1 MSVTAQRR
9 GGGLIKKKKSYST
22 VKRIVLAAAKYKKY
36 AVIGII
42 CAFISVGL
50 TLLGPV
56 LTGNAIDCIIGS
68 GQVDFE
74 SISKILMGFM
84 LTTAGSA
91 LFQWIMGLC
100 TNKLS
105 YCAARDLRQQ
115 VYSKFNSVPLSYI
128 DGSSYGDL
136 INRVIN
142 DVDAVGDGLLQSV
155 TKLFTGVVTI
165 VATLVFMFAINVTIA
180 LAVMLLTPVSLFVAA
195 FIGKFSGS
203 KFRKQQLLQGE
214 VSAYIEEMV
223 GNQQIVKSFA
233 YEKREEEEFEKK
245 NQELYKVGQKA
256 QFSGSLANP
265 STRFVNGL
273 VYAAAGILGALSAV
287 NGGLTVGQ
295 ISVFLTYANQY
306 TKPFNEITGVLTQ
319 LQTAIASAKR
329 VFEVLNE
336 PNETADKENA
346 VTIERADGN
355 MVFEN
360 VNFSYRE
367 NQKLIENFNLKVK
380 KGQRIAIVGPT
391 GCGKTT
397 MINLIMRFYDVNS
410 GEIRL
415 DSVPIKDIKRNS
427 LRQNFAMVLQD
438 SWLFNGTVR
447 ENLCYGNPD
456 ATEEEMIKAAK
467 SAYAHGFISRLP
479 KGYDTVITEE
489 GSNLS
494 QGEKQ
499 LLCIAR
505 AMLTDSPLLIL
516 DEATSSIDTLT
527 EQRVQKAFAKMMEGK
542 TSFVVAHRLST
553 IKEADVILVMKD
565 GNIIEQGRHEYLLK
579 KGGFYSTLYNSQFS

>member
-1 MSVTAQRR
+1 M
-9 GGGLIKKKKSYST
+9 KKRKSYST

-36 AVIGII
+36 AVLGIV

-56 LTGNAIDCIIGS
+56 LTGNAIDCIVDK
-68 GQVDFE
+68 GQVDFH
-74 SISKILMGFM
+74 SIFNILIGFM
-84 LTTAGSA
+84 LTTVGSA
-91 LFQWIMGLC
+91 FFQWIMGLC

-128 DGSSYGDL
+128 DGSSHGDL

-214 VSAYIEEMV
+214 VSSYIEEMV
-223 GNQQIVKSFA
+223 GNQQVVKSFA
-233 YEKREEEEFEKK
+233 FEKRAEEEFEKR

-256 QFSGSLANP
+256 QFAGSLANP

-287 NGGLTVGQ
+287 SGGLTVGQ

-319 LQTAIASAKR
+319 LQTAIASGKR
-329 VFEVLNE
+329 VFQVLDE

-346 VTIERADGN
+346 KVIERAQGN
-355 MVFEN
+355 MEFEN

-380 KGQRIAIVGPT
+380 RGQRIAIVGPT

-397 MINLIMRFYDVNS
+397 MINLIMRFYDVKS

-415 DSVPIKDIKRNS
+415 DGIPIKDIKRNS

-447 ENLCYGNPD
+447 ENLMYGNSH
-456 ATEEEMIKAAK
+456 ATEEDMIRAAK

-505 AMLTDSPLLIL
+505 AMLTNSPLLIL

-565 GNIIEQGRHEYLLK
+565 GNIIEQGKHEELLR
-579 KGGFYSTLYNSQFS
+579 KGGFYSKLYNSQFS

>member
-1 MSVTAQRR
+1 M
-9 GGGLIKKKKSYST
+9 KKKKSYST

>member
-1 MSVTAQRR
+1 M
-9 GGGLIKKKKSYST
+9 KKKKSYST

-233 YEKREEEEFEKK
+233 YEKRAEEEFEKK

-527 EQRVQKAFAKMMEGK
+527 EQRVQKAFAKMMDGK

-565 GNIIEQGRHEYLLK
+565 GNIIEQGRHDDLLK
-579 KGGFYSTLYNSQFS
+579 KAGFYSILYNSQFS

>member
-1 MSVTAQRR
+1 M
-9 GGGLIKKKKSYST
+9 KKKKSYST

-74 SISKILMGFM
+74 SISKILIGFM

>member
-1 MSVTAQRR
+1 M
-9 GGGLIKKKKSYST
+9 KKKKSYST
-22 VKRIVLAAAKYKKY
+22 VKRIVLAAAKYRKY

-565 GNIIEQGRHEYLLK
+565 GNIIEQGRHDDLLK

>member
-1 MSVTAQRR
+1 M
-9 GGGLIKKKKSYST
+9 
-22 VKRIVLAAAKYKKY
+22 
-36 AVIGII
+36 
-42 CAFISVGL
+42 
-50 TLLGPV
+50 
-56 LTGNAIDCIIGS
+56 
-68 GQVDFE
+68 
-74 SISKILMGFM
+74 
-84 LTTAGSA
+84 
-91 LFQWIMGLC
+91 
-100 TNKLS
+100 
-105 YCAARDLRQQ
+105 
-115 VYSKFNSVPLSYI
+115 
-128 DGSSYGDL
+128 
-136 INRVIN
+136 
-142 DVDAVGDGLLQSV
+142 
-155 TKLFTGVVTI
+155 
-165 VATLVFMFAINVTIA
+165 
-180 LAVMLLTPVSLFVAA
+180 
-195 FIGKFSGS
+195 
-203 KFRKQQLLQGE
+203 
-214 VSAYIEEMV
+214 

-233 YEKREEEEFEKK
+233 YEKRAEQEFERK

-256 QFSGSLANP
+256 QFAGSLANP

-329 VFEVLNE
+329 VFEVLDE

-456 ATEEEMIKAAK
+456 ATEEKMIKAAK

-565 GNIIEQGRHEYLLK
+565 GNIIEQGRHEDLLK
-579 KGGFYSTLYNSQFS
+579 QGGFYSTLYNSQFS

>member
-1 MSVTAQRR
+1 M
-9 GGGLIKKKKSYST
+9 KKKKSYST

-115 VYSKFNSVPLSYI
+115 IYSKFNSVPLSYI

>member
-1 MSVTAQRR
+1 MKR
-9 GGGLIKKKKSYST
+9 KKSAKEKETST
-22 VKRIVLAAAKYKKY
+22 VKRIIACAVPYKKY
-36 AVIGII
+36 AFLGLV

-56 LTGNAIDCIIGS
+56 LTGEAIDCIVDM
-68 GQVDFE
+68 GQVDFQ
-74 SISKILMGFM
+74 SILKILGGFL
-84 LTTAGSA
+84 LTTAGA
-91 LFQWIMGLC
+91 AFFQWIMGLC

-105 YCAARDLRQQ
+105 YYTARDIRDR
-115 VYSKFNSVPLSYI
+115 VYAKFNRVPLSYI
-128 DGSSYGDL
+128 DSSSHGDL

-165 VATLVFMFAINVTIA
+165 VATLVFMFVINFTIA
-180 LAVMLLTPVSLFVAA
+180 LAVMLLTPVSLFAAA

-203 KFRKQQLLQGE
+203 KFRSQQLLQGE

-223 GNQQIVKSFA
+223 GNQQVVKSFA
-233 YEKREEEEFEKK
+233 YEKRAEEEFEKR
-245 NQELYKVGQKA
+245 NGELYKVGQKA
-256 QFSGSLANP
+256 QFAGSLANP

-273 VYAAAGILGALSAV
+273 VYAAAGILGAFSAV
-287 NGGLTVGQ
+287 SGGLTVGQ

-319 LQTAIASAKR
+319 LQTALASGKR
-329 VFEVLNE
+329 VFQVLDE
-336 PNETADKENA
+336 PDEPADAPEA
-346 VTIERADGN
+346 AEIDRAFGD
-355 MVFEN
+355 MDFEK

-380 KGQRIAIVGPT
+380 RGQRIAIVGPT

-397 MINLIMRFYDVNS
+397 LINLIMRFYDVNS

-415 DSVPIKDIKRNS
+415 DGQPIKDIKRNS
-427 LRQNFAMVLQD
+427 LRKNFAMVLQD

-467 SAYAHGFISRLP
+467 AAYAHGFISRLP

-527 EQRVQKAFAKMMEGK
+527 EQRVQKAFARMMEGK

-553 IKEADVILVMKD
+553 IKESDVILVMRD
-565 GNIIEQGRHEYLLK
+565 GNIVEQGSHQELLK
-579 KGGFYSTLYNSQFS
+579 KGGFYSTLYNSQFAH

>member
-1 MSVTAQRR
+1 M
-9 GGGLIKKKKSYST
+9 KKKKSYST

-306 TKPFNEITGVLTQ
+306 TKPLNEITGVLTQ

-565 GNIIEQGRHEYLLK
+565 GNIIEQGRHDDLLK

>member
-1 MSVTAQRR
+1 M
-9 GGGLIKKKKSYST
+9 KKKKSYST

-56 LTGNAIDCIIGS
+56 LTSNAIDCIIGS

>member
-1 MSVTAQRR
+1 M
-9 GGGLIKKKKSYST
+9 KKKKSYST

-565 GNIIEQGRHEYLLK
+565 GNIIEQGRHDDLLK

>member
-1 MSVTAQRR
+1 MKR
-9 GGGLIKKKKSYST
+9 KKSAKEKETST
-22 VKRIVLAAAKYKKY
+22 VKRIIACAVPYKKY
-36 AVIGII
+36 AFLGLV

-56 LTGNAIDCIIGS
+56 LTGEAIDCIVDM
-68 GQVDFE
+68 GQVDFQ
-74 SISKILMGFM
+74 SILKILGGFL
-84 LTTAGSA
+84 LTTAGA
-91 LFQWIMGLC
+91 AFFQWIMGLC

-105 YCAARDLRQQ
+105 YYTARDIRDR
-115 VYSKFNSVPLSYI
+115 VYAKFNRVPLSYI
-128 DGSSYGDL
+128 DSSSHGDL

-165 VATLVFMFAINVTIA
+165 VATLVFMFVINFTIA

-203 KFRKQQLLQGE
+203 KFRSQQLLQGE

-223 GNQQIVKSFA
+223 GNQQVVKSFA
-233 YEKREEEEFEKK
+233 YEKRAEEEFEKR
-245 NQELYKVGQKA
+245 NGELYKVGQKA
-256 QFSGSLANP
+256 QFAGSLANP

-287 NGGLTVGQ
+287 SGGLTVGQ

-319 LQTAIASAKR
+319 LQTALASGKR
-329 VFEVLNE
+329 VFQVLDE
-336 PNETADKENA
+336 PDEPADAPEA
-346 VTIERADGN
+346 AEIDRAFGD
-355 MVFEN
+355 MDFEK

-380 KGQRIAIVGPT
+380 RGQRIAIVGPT

-397 MINLIMRFYDVNS
+397 LINLIMRFYDVNS

-415 DSVPIKDIKRNS
+415 DGQPIKDIKRSS
-427 LRQNFAMVLQD
+427 LRKNFAMVLQD

-467 SAYAHGFISRLP
+467 AAYAHGFISRLP

-527 EQRVQKAFAKMMEGK
+527 EQRVQKAFARMMEGK

-553 IKEADVILVMKD
+553 IKEADMILVMKD
-565 GNIIEQGRHEYLLK
+565 GNIIEQGSHQELLK
-579 KGGFYSTLYNSQFS
+579 AGGFYYTLYNSQFAH

>member
-1 MSVTAQRR
+1 M
-9 GGGLIKKKKSYST
+9 KKKKSYST

-115 VYSKFNSVPLSYI
+115 IYSKFNSVPLSYI

-155 TKLFTGVVTI
+155 TKLFIGVVTI

>member
-1 MSVTAQRR
+1 M
-9 GGGLIKKKKSYST
+9 KKKKSYST

-233 YEKREEEEFEKK
+233 YEKRAEEEFEKK

-273 VYAAAGILGALSAV
+273 VYAAAGILGVLSAV

-565 GNIIEQGRHEYLLK
+565 GNIIEQGRHDDLLK
-579 KGGFYSTLYNSQFS
+579 KAGFYSILYNSQFS

>member
-1 MSVTAQRR
+1 M
-9 GGGLIKKKKSYST
+9 KKKKSYST

-346 VTIERADGN
+346 VTIERTDGN

-565 GNIIEQGRHEYLLK
+565 GNIIEQGRHDDLLK